1 MHLYGQNGDN
11 KENRHGNRK
20 ESQRKVGDRVVVEE
34 GGFLCTTTFQKISDF

>member
-11 KENRHGNRK
+11 KENRHGNGK
-20 ESQRKVGDRVVVEE
+20 ESQRKVGDRVVEE